1 MDLLSFKFEVTDG
14 VARITLNQPERG
26 NPFDRRFA
34 AELNEIATECT
45 IDRRVRAV
53 LVDAVGRFFSVG
65 GDLHALTESR
75 DGLARFVSAA
85 TSDLHMG
92 ISRLARMN
100 APVVMAVH
108 GLAAGGAVALAAGA
122 DFVLASPEAKFYA
135 AFTGIGIVGDSGA
148 SYFLP
153 RRMGQRR
160 ATEFLMLNEML
171 SAEAACADGLVT
183 RIVDAERL
191 GDEAWAL
198 ARRLADGPTLAF
210 GEIKDLLMSSDHETL
225 EGQLELEARAMARVT
240 ATDDAWEAMNAVK
253 AKGKPTFRGR

>member
-1 MDLLSFKFEVTDG
+1 MNLQSFDYAVADG

-34 AELNEIATECT
+34 AELNAIATECT
-45 IDRRVRAV
+45 VDREVRAV
-53 LVDAVGRFFSVG
+53 LIDAVGRFFSVG

-75 DGLARFVSAA
+75 EGLARFVSAA
-85 TSDLHMG
+85 TSDLHMA
-92 ISRLARMN
+92 ISRLARMD

-135 AFTGIGIVGDSGA
+135 AFAGIGMVGDSGA

-160 ATEFLMLNEML
+160 ATEFLMLNETL
-171 SAEAACADGLVT
+171 TAEAARADGLVT
-183 RIVDAERL
+183 RVVDADRL
-191 GDEAWAL
+191 GDEAWNL
-198 ARRLADGPTLAF
+198 ARRLAEGPTLAF
-210 GEIKDLLMSSDHETL
+210 GEMKNLLMSSDHETL

-240 ATDDAWEAMNAVK
+240 ATADAWEAMNAVK
-253 AKGKPTFRGR
+253 AKGKPAFRGR